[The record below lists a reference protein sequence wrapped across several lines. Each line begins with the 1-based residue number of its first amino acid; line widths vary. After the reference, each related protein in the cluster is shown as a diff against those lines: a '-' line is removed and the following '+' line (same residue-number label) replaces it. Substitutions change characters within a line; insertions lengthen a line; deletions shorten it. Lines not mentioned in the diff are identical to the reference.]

1 MLLVSLFTDDS
12 HYIEAIEPASQALE
26 RYYAHKPSL
35 GQTAYIIDSHSPW
48 EKICS
53 DGQEWSLN
61 S

>member
-1 MLLVSLFTDDS
+1 MLLVSLFTDIS

-53 DGQEWSLN
+53 DRQE
-61 S
+61 